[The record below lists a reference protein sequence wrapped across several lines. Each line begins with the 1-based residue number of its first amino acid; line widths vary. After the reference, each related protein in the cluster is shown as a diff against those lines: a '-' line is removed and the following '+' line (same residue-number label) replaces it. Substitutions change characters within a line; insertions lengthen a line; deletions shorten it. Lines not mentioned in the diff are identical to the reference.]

1 MLRIFGGRDV
11 TWDVVCTR
19 TIIIWQFVATSAEVT
34 PKGNLVRNPTQNGLD
49 FRLFII
55 NCPDSDT

>member
-1 MLRIFGGRDV
+1 MKFGGRDV

-19 TIIIWQFVATSAEVT
+19 TIIVWQFIATSAEVT

-49 FRLFII
+49 SGYL
-55 NCPDSDT
+55 S